1 MVSAAERYS
10 KFRRKQQSQNN
21 GLDGFLGTIDIEPD
35 DFQLTAFGSIERDR
49 SVLVAAPTGSGKTL
63 IAEFGIFM
71 TRGKGNRIF
80 YTTPI
85 KALSNQK
92 YRDFCDQYGEDAV
105 GLLTGDR
112 KINPD
117 ADIIVMTTE
126 ILRNMLYSDRDRLNN
141 VTCVVMDEVHYL
153 SDRNRGSVWEESFIL
168 LPESIQLICL
178 SATVSNA
185 EEFGIWLNEVRAN
198 VDVVV
203 SEKRPIPLKQ
213 LVAVKGK
220 INELFLTDTKN
231 AKLVLNPSIED
242 RLSKSKSFNRSKRFS
257 SMDPIQR
264 IDIIEHLYKEGKLPC
279 IYFIFSRKGC
289 DKAANEFRLTSETLV
304 DKHERSLIKNFV
316 QNKVSHLSDEDLA
329 ALYFDEFIDLLEF
342 GVATHHAGMIP
353 LFKEIVEE
361 LFQANLVKLVFA
373 TETLSLG
380 INMPAKT
387 VVIES
392 LRKFDGSSHVDLTA
406 GEFTQLTGRA
416 GRRGLDQEGFVV
428 VPLSETTSAA
438 TVANLASTRTYPLRS
453 SFRPNYNMSI
463 NLVSRY
469 GRERGIAYLEKSFAQ
484 FQAKAMLEKSISRL
498 MEIDNAISGLSEQWP
513 SQNIELALDFIELNE
528 TFERTKNAQL
538 INRFHGAGVGNGD
551 LKQGAVFYFME
562 SPGQIHVITDVNFQ
576 RRLVSTISI
585 QDGFRKLDW
594 SKFSSWPIV
603 FSSVKI
609 PKGFNPNDRVARK
622 KLLDQISPPSL
633 VKRDENSLGSSLSEL
648 KELVDRHPFQKV
660 SDRYQL
666 EKIARKIMT
675 LKNERIK
682 VEAKIDK
689 RARSLAKSFNSI
701 CDVLQ
706 ACDYLD
712 SGNALTI
719 KGRILAGVYAE
730 SDLLLTES
738 ISLELFKHLTI
749 PELGAVL
756 SSFVFESRLRFDVNQ
771 VSVPTKNVRDVL
783 IKIETVYYDLDKKER
798 DLGFTLLR
806 PIDAGFA
813 IAVFDWLNGEPI
825 SSILEDSD
833 LSPGDFVR
841 WIKQV
846 MDLSNQL
853 ISADIDSS
861 LKKQC
866 YQLRDALDYGI
877 VNASEM
883 DLADTKS
890 I

>member
-10 KFRRKQQSQNN
+10 KFKRKQLNQNV
-21 GLDGFLGTIDIEPD
+21 GVDSFLSTIEIVPD
-35 DFQLTAFGSIERDR
+35 DFQLTAFNSIEHNR

-63 IAEFGIFM
+63 IAEFGIFV
-71 TRGKGNRIF
+71 TRRKNSRIF

-92 YRDFCDQYGEDAV
+92 YRDFCDQYGEGSV

-126 ILRNMLYSDRDRLNN
+126 ILRNMLYSDQDRLDK

-168 LPESIQLICL
+168 LPESIQVICL

-185 EEFGIWLNEVRAN
+185 EEFGDWLNEVRAN

-213 LVAVKGK
+213 LVAVNGK
-220 INELFLTDTKN
+220 IHDLFLTDKKN
-231 AKLVLNPSIED
+231 AKLILNPSIEE
-242 RLSKSKSFNRSKRFS
+242 RATKSKGLNRSKRFS

-264 IDIIEHLYKEGKLPC
+264 VEVIEQLFEEGKLPC

-289 DKAANEFRLTSETLV
+289 DKAASEFLLTSDSLV
-304 DKHERSLIKNFV
+304 DKQERSLIQMFV
-316 QNKVSHLSDEDLA
+316 ESKISHLSEEDLA
-329 ALYFDEFIDLLEF
+329 ALDYDEFIRLLEY

-392 LRKFDGSSHVDLTA
+392 LRKFDGSTHVDLTA

-416 GRRGLDQEGFVV
+416 GRRGLDQEGFAV
-428 VPLSETTSAA
+428 VPISETTSAA

-453 SFRPNYNMSI
+453 SFKPNYNMSI

-484 FQAKAMLEKSISRL
+484 YQAKAMLKKTISRL
-498 MEIDNAISGLSEQWP
+498 FEIDKAIADLS
-513 SQNIELALDFIELNE
+513 SQYSPQDIDLAIAFIELNE
-528 TFERTKNAQL
+528 SFERVKNEQL
-538 INRFHGAGVGNGD
+538 INRFQGGHGTD
-551 LKQGAVFYFME
+551 LKQGAAFYFAE
-562 SPGQIHVITDVNFQ
+562 SPAQIHVITDVNFQ

-594 SKFSSWPIV
+594 GKFSSWPIV
-603 FSSVKI
+603 FSSVRI

-633 VKRDENSLGSSLSEL
+633 VKQDGNSVGSSIGEL
-648 KELVDRHPFQKV
+648 QDIIERHPFQSMSNRNQIEKV
-660 SDRYQL
+660 ARRIITL
-666 EKIARKIMT
+666 ER
-675 LKNERIK
+675 ERIK
-682 VEAKIDK
+682 VETKIDK
-689 RARSLAKSFNSI
+689 RAGSLAKSFNSI

-706 ACDYLD
+706 SCDYLD
-712 SGNALTI
+712 SHNGLTL
-719 KGRILAGVYAE
+719 KGEILAGIYAE

-738 ISLELFKHLTI
+738 ISLNLFQQLTI

-783 IKIETVYYDLDKKER
+783 IKIEEIYYGLDKRER

-813 IAVFDWLNGEPI
+813 IAVYDWLSGEPV
-825 SSILEDSD
+825 STILEDSD

-841 WIKQV
+841 WIKQI

-853 ISADIDSS
+853 ISADVDAA

-866 YQLRDALDYGI
+866 YQLRKALDYGI
-877 VNASEM
+877 VNASEI
-883 DLADTKS
+883 DLSDIKG